1 MLNSSAIRPRRYSM
15 LARMPFALVPFA
27 MSAAIALAAGD
38 ACAASPTLDR
48 IKSTGTITLGYR
60 DGAAPFS
67 ARQRNGDVRGYSVEL
82 CEKIAAAVGR
92 SLGVAN
98 LKVSWKPVDSATR
111 IADVVDRK
119 IDAECGSTTITLSR
133 MERVDFTVPI
143 FVDGGSALVRAGK
156 DAPTTVAQLAGKR
169 VAVMPSTTTETAL
182 RRALAVSGANATIVQ
197 VKDGAEG
204 VAMLLAGKVDAY
216 ASDRMLLAQM
226 RLANPKADELAFLE
240 NDFSF
245 EPYGIVLPRDD
256 PDFRLVANRTL
267 VGLYKSGEIDP
278 IFIRWLGPYGNPGAL
293 LNAMFYLNAY
303 PE

>member
-15 LARMPFALVPFA
+15 LARIQFALVPFV

-38 ACAASPTLDR
+38 AGAASPTLDR
-48 IKSTGTITLGYR
+48 IKATGTITLGYR

-98 LKVSWKPVDSATR
+98 LKISWKPVDSATR

-133 MERVDFTVPI
+133 MERADFTVPI

>member
-1 MLNSSAIRPRRYSM
+1 MLNSLAIRPRPFDM
-15 LARMPFALVPFA
+15 LARIRLALLPLAASFAV
-27 MSAAIALAAGD
+27 ALAAGD
-38 ACAASPTLDR
+38 AAAASPTLDR
-48 IKSTGTITLGYR
+48 IKATGTITFGYR

-92 SLGVAN
+92 SLGVPN
-98 LKVSWKPVDSATR
+98 LKIAWKPVDSASR
-111 IADVVDRK
+111 IGDVVDRK

-169 VAVMPSTTTETAL
+169 LAVMPSTTTETAL
-182 RRALAVSGANATIVQ
+182 RRALSLAGANATIVH

-204 VAMLLAGKVDAY
+204 VATLLAGKVDAY

-256 PDFRLVANRTL
+256 PDFRLLANRTL